1 MTKRQLALGEVIT
14 ADPDVYHWSGVLG
27 AGSGGNTGNNGRFF
41 IPLKP
46 FAQRTATAQRVI
58 ARLRPKIAEVEGG
71 KLFLQAAQDVRV
83 GARISKTLYQYTLQD
98 ADSAE
103 LYAW

>member
-14 ADPDVYHWSGVLG
+14 ADPDVYHWSGILG

-41 IPLKP
+41 ITLKP

-71 KLFLQAAQDVRV
+71 KLVLQAAADRPFSHRV
-83 GARISKTLYQYTLQD
+83 SNTLPHKTFRD
-98 ADSAE
+98 GHSPE
-103 LYAW
+103 